1 MHSSCPTHSLKSSIY
16 DMFSVCVCF
25 FLNVFAFVCLFVC
38 LFDHSIYVKTTTER
52 GQTSSRHKVS
62 VSLCPSF
69 ASGIF
74 FQFLF
79 FSVLFTR
86 REGDKDQ
93 KSRPLAQ
100 WIVLFVPFFDLRK
113 WRVPHSL
120 TEKRNSVT
128 SVFLSFLGGGRTM
141 NFFFRAF

>member
-52 GQTSSRHKVS
+52 GQTSSRHKAS

-100 WIVLFVPFFDLRK
+100 WIVLFVP
-113 WRVPHSL
+113 S
-120 TEKRNSVT
+120 T
-128 SVFLSFLGGGRTM
+128 
-141 NFFFRAF
+141 